1 MCSVIGG
8 LMALGGLM
16 QYKQQQEQASA
27 QASMQQAQ
35 AEAAEQNAHIE
46 RRKQEQIADAY
57 AQKAADLRR
66 EHRLAQGRQRAQA
79 GAAGIGMGGS
89 QLDILSSGL
98 EAYGL
103 DQYNLLS
110 NQRNDN
116 FSSRV
121 QETNFINDANASR
134 ASAKNV
140 ERQAKWQGLATILG
154 TAASIYG
161 AEQPWKKSAPQAVS
175 PVDFGTISTS
185 LDHGYQYDWNS
196 TTGKATLWRPKASRF
211 PHLRYRF

>member
-27 QASMQQAQ
+27 QASMQRAQ

-79 GAAGIGMGGS
+79 GAAGVGMGGS

-140 ERQAKWQGLATILG
+140 ERQARWQGLATILG

-161 AEQPWKKSAPQAVS
+161 AEQPWKKSTPQAAS

-211 PHLRYRF
+211 PHLKYRF

>member
-16 QYKQQQEQASA
+16 QYKQQQAQASA
-27 QASMQQAQ
+27 QASMYRAQ
-35 AEAAEQNAHIE
+35 AEVADQNAHIE

-57 AQKAADLRR
+57 AQKAAELRKER
-66 EHRLAQGRQRAQA
+66 RLAEGRQRAAA

-89 QLDILSSGL
+89 QLDILTSGL

-121 QETNFINDANASR
+121 TETNYLNDANAAR
-134 ASAKNV
+134 ASASNV

-161 AEQPWKKSAPQAVS
+161 AEQPWKRAAQAASAPVN
-175 PVDFGTISTS
+175 FGTITAK
-185 LDHGYQYDWNS
+185 LNHGYQYDWNS
-196 TTGKATLWRPKASRF
+196 ATGTGNLWRPKASRL
-211 PHLRYRF
+211 PRLNYRF